1 MQEQMGN
8 TSRKV
13 EIIRKN
19 FLKARD
25 LKHCSRSEKCFNR
38 LISKLEM
45 TEENISKLEDKSIK
59 SSKSKYPI
67 GNTKQYPIGEAT
79 KGVT

>member
-1 MQEQMGN
+1 
-8 TSRKV
+8 
-13 EIIRKN
+13 
-19 FLKARD
+19 
-25 LKHCSRSEKCFNR
+25 
-38 LISKLEM
+38 M